1 MRFII
6 KKGKLLKA
14 ALYLTK
20 TDLIHLQPDNW
31 DDFGFV
37 TGFNATF
44 YPQSNTA
51 SAIEIGFVKILR
63 EFHKEN
69 IKTLDFLSEDDLLEF
84 DHLSGKY
91 CSLGQSEEYYIKLRE
106 QGEEF
111 YNKYIVAMNDVYG
124 NPDIG
129 HKFEGPNN
137 PGFEISLLRNS
148 AAAALYAP
156 LSRGISDIEKEDL
169 SKAPHFNVSIQLKGA
184 EKPHHISFDFRKV
197 GELPNRIFV
206 LVGKNGVGKT
216 QVLGELAFL
225 ISGGAKSESHDKQD
239 IYGDNKISS
248 RGLFQNVI
256 ALSFSAFD
264 DFEVPAETEDLRT
277 SYRYWGVRGES
288 DRVSTT
294 EKLINRIYSTVD
306 ALSEDRKKV
315 FSKYLKYVAPNLDL
329 SDIIGPDAKKL
340 LREKT
345 SAGQRIMLATLTGLV
360 SFLKD
365 KSVLLFDEPETHLHP
380 SMLANLMSVI
390 NGLLEDYNSYA
401 VISTHS
407 PIVLQQVPSK
417 YVRVVRRLENTP
429 EIDDLA
435 IETFGENITEIAQ
448 EIFDVSDYERDYKN
462 IFIRLLEEN
471 TPEKIM
477 TMFDNNLGISAK
489 ALLHSLNKEGRKKH

>member
-14 ALYLTK
+14 AVYLKK
-20 TDLIHLQPDNW
+20 TDIIHLQPDDW
-31 DDFGFV
+31 DDYGFV

-44 YPQSNTA
+44 YPNSNTA
-51 SAIEIGFVKILR
+51 SAIKIGFVKILR
-63 EFHKEN
+63 EFHKKN
-69 IKTLDFLSEDDLLEF
+69 IRTLDFLMEDDLLEF
-84 DHLSGKY
+84 DHLGDKY
-91 CSLGQSEEYYIKLRE
+91 CSLGQNEEYYIKLRE
-106 QGEEF
+106 QGDEF

-124 NPDIG
+124 NPEIG
-129 HKFEGPNN
+129 HKFEGSNN
-137 PGFEISLLRNS
+137 PGFETSLLRSS

-156 LSRGISDIEKEDL
+156 LSIGMSDVEKKDL
-169 SKAPHFNVSIQLKGA
+169 TKAPFFSVSIQLKGA
-184 EKPHHISFDFRKV
+184 DKPHNVSFDFRKT

-225 ISGGAKSESHDKQD
+225 ISGGAKSESHNKQD
-239 IYGDNKISS
+239 VYGDNKISS

-264 DFEVPAETEDLRT
+264 DFEIPSETEELRT
-277 SYRYWGVRGES
+277 SYRYWGVRGERN
-288 DRVSTT
+288 RVLTT
-294 EKLINRIYSTVD
+294 DKLINRIYSTVNT
-306 ALSEDRKKV
+306 LSEERKEV
-315 FSKYLKYVAPNLDL
+315 FSKYLEYVAPNLNL
-329 SDIIGPDAKKL
+329 SDIVGGDAKKL
-340 LREKT
+340 LKEKT

-429 EIDDLA
+429 EVDDLA

-448 EIFDVSDYERDYKN
+448 EIFDVSDYECDYKDV
-462 IFIRLLEEN
+462 FIRLLEEN
-471 TPEKIM
+471 TPEEIM
-477 TMFDNNLGISAK
+477 EMFDGKLGISAK
-489 ALLHSLNKEGRKKH
+489 ALLHSLNKERWEKH